1 MSKQQPKSAETA
13 SVIAPPP
20 LIALGAIVIGL
31 LLDGLFPAYVLSV
44 ALPRGEHRL
53 VGAVLI
59 VVSACLAVPA
69 ILAFRRAGTH
79 VEPWKPASAL
89 LTDGIFRFV
98 RNPMYVAL
106 ILFVA
111 GLAILTAS
119 DWMLVMCIPLA
130 FTLHVGV
137 VRREE
142 RYLQQKFGTAYR
154 RYCDS
159 VPRYGWPL

>member
-1 MSKQQPKSAETA
+1 MKNSPDRAN
-13 SVIAPPP
+13 VIAPPP
-20 LIALGAIVIGL
+20 LIALAAIVFGL
-31 LLDGLFPAYVLSV
+31 LLDGLFPAYVLAV

-53 VGAVLI
+53 VGAVLMRASI
-59 VVSACLAVPA
+59 CLAVPA
-69 ILAFRRAGTH
+69 VLAFRHAGTH

-89 LTDGIFRFV
+89 VTDGIFRFV
-98 RNPMYVAL
+98 RNPMYVAM
-106 ILFVA
+106 IIFVA

-142 RYLQQKFGTAYR
+142 RYLDAKFGGAYR
-154 RYCDS
+154 RYCES

>member
-1 MSKQQPKSAETA
+1 MSKQQPKTDETA

-20 LIALGAIVIGL
+20 LIALAAIVVGL

-59 VVSACLAVPA
+59 VASACLAVPA

-89 LTDGIFRFV
+89 VTDGIFRFV

-142 RYLQQKFGTAYR
+142 RYLEAKFGGAYR

>member
-1 MSKQQPKSAETA
+1 MSKRQPKPGESAG
-13 SVIAPPP
+13 VIAPPP
-20 LIALGAIVIGL
+20 LIALAAIVFGL

-53 VGAVLI
+53 IGAVLI
-59 VVSACLAVPA
+59 VASFCLAIPA

-79 VEPWKPASAL
+79 VEPWKPANAL
-89 LTDGIFRFV
+89 VTDGIFRFV

-106 ILFVA
+106 IVFVA

-119 DWMLVMCIPLA
+119 DWMLVMCVPLA
-130 FTLHVGV
+130 FTLHTGV

-142 RYLQQKFGTAYR
+142 RYLEDKFGTAYR